1 MELFSLLNAWVAYA
15 GSQLALA
22 AIDEKDA
29 EAELDV
35 RRARVLINGKA
46 EKSVSAA
53 KAKADEDPDVVEAR
67 NSATAAYAVRKL
79 TETIHDSLERDCF
92 LVSRE
97 LTRRTGRADR
107 EARNHRWNN

>member
-1 MELFSLLNAWVAYA
+1 MELFALLNAWVAYA
-15 GSQLALA
+15 GGQLSLA

-35 RRARVLINGKA
+35 RRARVLISGKA
-46 EKSVSAA
+46 AKSVSAA
-53 KAKADEDPDVVEAR
+53 KAAADEDPDVVEAR
-67 NSATAAYAVRKL
+67 QVVTNAYAVRKL
-79 TETIHDSLERDCF
+79 TETVYEALERDVF

-107 EARNHRWNN
+107 EARNNRWNN